1 MRRECALGAIVARAE
16 VRFGID
22 GIAGWWRWRW
32 DGWMAG
38 WWGIGRMC

>member
-22 GIAGWWRWRW
+22 GIAGWVVAVAVGWM
-32 DGWMAG
+32 DGWVVG
-38 WWGIGRMC
+38 YW